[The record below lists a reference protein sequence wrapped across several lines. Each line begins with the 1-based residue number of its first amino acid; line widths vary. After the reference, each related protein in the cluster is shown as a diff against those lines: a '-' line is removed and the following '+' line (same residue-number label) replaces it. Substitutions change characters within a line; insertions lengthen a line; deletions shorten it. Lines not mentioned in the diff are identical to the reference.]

1 MAQADIVKK
10 PALARR
16 TVQTLLEPR
25 VFAPVIAM
33 LVLSVLVIIPLATM
47 VIAAFRPADVLPLS
61 AGGWTTENFVS
72 AYTGGDLW
80 PIIKNTII
88 YAGGG
93 VLFALP
99 LAFAFAF
106 LTERTDMPFRN
117 SMYTLMFIPMSTP
130 VFATS
135 LGWVLLLGP
144 KAGTINQYIR
154 IITGSD
160 AITGPINIFTMGG
173 LIFVHVLGVVP
184 SMWLF
189 LISVLRNMDPALEEA
204 AATAGSSKWRIMRRI
219 TIPLMLPGVT
229 AVFIY
234 FFISGIESL
243 EHPLALGPTAGIETL
258 STKIFFTLLPTADA
272 GRNYGI
278 PAAIGMLGLALG
290 LIGMGAYL
298 YMVRRASSYAVV
310 AGKGFRPRTLRLG
323 NWKWVAVG
331 FVGLYMAIKVVL
343 PFGMLIYASLLK
355 FYMPPVPRLF
365 DKLVWTTNNY
375 ERLLDYRFFGRYFV
389 NSFVV
394 AIMAAFITMLLVSF
408 ISWMVVRYPSPL
420 TRLVNILAFMPL
432 AIPGVISTI
441 AFFLL
446 FIGTPLY
453 GTLLLLALA
462 FVARYLAFGT
472 RLMHSAQLQI
482 HKELEE
488 AAMVSG
494 VGVAK
499 TFFLINLRLLI
510 PAFANGFLWVLVH
523 AAKDF
528 SVALLLA
535 SSGTL
540 LIGNIFYGAFTGGR
554 YPEASSMM
562 VVLIIFNLVLVF
574 AGRRW
579 ISKALKG

>member
-1 MAQADIVKK
+1 
-10 PALARR
+10 
-16 TVQTLLEPR
+16 
-25 VFAPVIAM
+25 
-33 LVLSVLVIIPLATM
+33 
-47 VIAAFRPADVLPLS
+47 
-61 AGGWTTENFVS
+61 
-72 AYTGGDLW
+72 
-80 PIIKNTII
+80 
-88 YAGGG
+88 
-93 VLFALP
+93 
-99 LAFAFAF
+99 
-106 LTERTDMPFRN
+106 
-117 SMYTLMFIPMSTP
+117 
-130 VFATS
+130 
-135 LGWVLLLGP
+135 
-144 KAGTINQYIR
+144 
-154 IITGSD
+154 
-160 AITGPINIFTMGG
+160 
-173 LIFVHVLGVVP
+173 
-184 SMWLF
+184 
-189 LISVLRNMDPALEEA
+189 
-204 AATAGSSKWRIMRRI
+204 
-219 TIPLMLPGVT
+219 
-229 AVFIY
+229 
-234 FFISGIESL
+234 
-243 EHPLALGPTAGIETL
+243 
-258 STKIFFTLLPTADA
+258 
-272 GRNYGI
+272 
-278 PAAIGMLGLALG
+278 
-290 LIGMGAYL
+290 
-298 YMVRRASSYAVV
+298 
-310 AGKGFRPRTLRLG
+310 
-323 NWKWVAVG
+323 
-331 FVGLYMAIKVVL
+331 MAIKVVL

-365 DKLVWTTNNY
+365 DKIVWTTNNY

-562 VVLIIFNLVLVF
+562 VVLIVFNLALVF

>member
-1 MAQADIVKK
+1 MAQVDVIKK
-10 PALARR
+10 PAFGRR
-16 TVQTLLEPR
+16 AVRTFLEPR
-25 VFAPVIAM
+25 VLAPVIAM
-33 LVLSVLVIIPLATM
+33 VLLSILVVVPLATM
-47 VIAAFRPADVLPLS
+47 IIAAFRPAGILPLA
-61 AGGWTTENFVS
+61 AGGFTTENFVT
-72 AYTGGDLW
+72 AYTGSDLF
-80 PIIKNTII
+80 PIIKNTLI

-99 LAFAFAF
+99 LAFTMAF

-144 KAGTINQYIR
+144 RAGTINQYLR
-154 IITGSD
+154 LMVGSD
-160 AITGPINIFTMGG
+160 SLSGPINIFSMGG

-189 LISVLRNMDPALEEA
+189 LISVLRNMDPVLEEA
-204 AATAGSSKWRIMRRI
+204 ASTAGSSKWRIMRRI

-290 LIGMGAYL
+290 LVGMGAYL

-323 NWKWVAVG
+323 NWKWLALG
-331 FVGLYMAIKVVL
+331 FVGLYMAVKVVL
-343 PFGMLIYASLLK
+343 PFGMLIYTSFLK

-365 DKLVWTTNNY
+365 DQIVWTTNNY

-432 AIPGVISTI
+432 AIPGIISTI

-446 FIGTPLY
+446 FIG
-453 GTLLLLALA
+453 
-462 FVARYLAFGT
+462 
-472 RLMHSAQLQI
+472 
-482 HKELEE
+482 
-488 AAMVSG
+488 
-494 VGVAK
+494 
-499 TFFLINLRLLI
+499 
-510 PAFANGFLWVLVH
+510 
-523 AAKDF
+523 
-528 SVALLLA
+528 
-535 SSGTL
+535 
-540 LIGNIFYGAFTGGR
+540 
-554 YPEASSMM
+554 
-562 VVLIIFNLVLVF
+562 
-574 AGRRW
+574 
-579 ISKALKG
+579 

>member
-1 MAQADIVKK
+1 M
-10 PALARR
+10 L
-16 TVQTLLEPR
+16 
-25 VFAPVIAM
+25 APVIAM
-33 LVLSVLVIIPLATM
+33 IVLSILVIVPLATM
-47 VIAAFRPADVLPLS
+47 VIAAFRPAGILPLA
-61 AGGWTTENFVS
+61 AGGFTTENFVS
-72 AYTGGDLW
+72 AYTGGDIY
-80 PIIKNTII
+80 PIIKNTLI

-99 LAFAFAF
+99 LAFAMAF

-144 KAGTINQYIR
+144 RAGTINQYIR
-154 IITGSD
+154 IIIGSD
-160 AITGPINIFTMGG
+160 ATSGPINIFSMGG

-204 AATAGSSKWRIMRRI
+204 ASSSGSSKWRIMRRI

-229 AVFIY
+229 AVIIY
-234 FFISGIESL
+234 FFVSGIESL

-290 LIGMGAYL
+290 LVGMGAYL

-323 NWKWVAVG
+323 NWKWLAVG
-331 FVGLYMAIKVVL
+331 FVGLYMFVKVIL
-343 PFGMLIYASLLK
+343 PFGMLIYTSFLA

-365 DKLVWTTNNY
+365 EHITWTTNNY

-389 NSFVV
+389 NSIIVS
-394 AIMAAFITMLLVSF
+394 IMAAAITMLLVSF
-408 ISWMVVRYPSPL
+408 ISWMVVRFPSPL
-420 TRLVNILAFMPL
+420 TRLVNIFAFMPL

-446 FIGTPLY
+446 FVGTPLY

-482 HKELEE
+482 HRELEE

-494 VGVAK
+494 VGVVK

-554 YPEASSMM
+554 YPEAASMM
-562 VVLIIFNLVLVF
+562 VVLIIFNLALVF

-579 ISKALKG
+579 ISRALKG